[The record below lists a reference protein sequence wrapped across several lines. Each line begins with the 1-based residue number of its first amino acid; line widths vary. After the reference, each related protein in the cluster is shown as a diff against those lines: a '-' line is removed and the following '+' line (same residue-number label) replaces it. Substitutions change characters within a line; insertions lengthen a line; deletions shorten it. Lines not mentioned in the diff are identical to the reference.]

1 MVVRGEKM
9 SGCEACDAKK
19 LVRSPSGLRMVPEH
33 RSARSPFGLDEP
45 PWVPDKE
52 VSVGAGA
59 PPFHPQG
66 RDGGLPPPSSPSG
79 SSRRP
84 VAPRGV
90 LAASG
95 GRCPGGGRDRSEG
108 LRWGFFPFLARRRVS
123 RHVPLS
129 LRRRC
134 LPGHGGVVAA
144 AEGGPFAAREGCR
157 LAAGT
162 RGGGGGA
169 GPALPPARC

>member
-66 RDGGLPPPSSPSG
+66 RDGGLPPPRQPQRLLAAAG
-79 SSRRP
+79 CPAGGPRRLRGPLPRRWPGP
-84 VAPRGV
+84 VRGV
-90 LAASG
+90 
-95 GRCPGGGRDRSEG
+95 EMG
-108 LRWGFFPFLARRRVS
+108 LL
-123 RHVPLS
+123 PLS
-129 LRRRC
+129 RTPPR
-134 LPGHGGVVAA
+134 
-144 AEGGPFAAREGCR
+144 F
-157 LAAGT
+157 
-162 RGGGGGA
+162 
-169 GPALPPARC
+169 PARPAVPPPSLPAGARGSGRRG